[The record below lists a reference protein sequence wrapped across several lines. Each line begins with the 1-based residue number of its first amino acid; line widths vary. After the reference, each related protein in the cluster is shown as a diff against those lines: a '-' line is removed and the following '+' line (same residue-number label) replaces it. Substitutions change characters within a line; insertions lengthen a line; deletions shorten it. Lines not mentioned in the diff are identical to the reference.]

1 MNTPLSWIKDYVPE
15 LDCTAQEYSD
25 RLTLSGT
32 KVETADVLD
41 KNLDKIVIGEIKSV
55 SQHPNADKLVVCT
68 VNVGAARADG
78 VDESGN
84 VTIVTGAP
92 NISAASVGALV
103 PVVLDGGKV
112 AGGHD
117 GGAKPEDG
125 IVIRTGALRGVT
137 SYGMMCSIEEL
148 GSDRNAYPLAPES
161 GIYIFD
167 DAVINELSLKPGDS
181 AVSALG
187 MDDVVIDYEIT
198 SNRVDCYSIIGI
210 AREAAAVFD
219 KSFTVKKPAETGNS
233 EDINDYLKV
242 RVEDE
247 RLCPRYCARMVKN
260 IRFAPSPEWM
270 QKRLRNSGIRPIN
283 NLVDI
288 TNFVMLEYGQPM
300 HAFDY
305 DTLEGHEIV
314 VKCAEDGDIFK
325 TLDGQ
330 DRELDHT
337 VLMINDAVKAV
348 GIAGVMGGENSKITE
363 NVHTV
368 VFEGANFDGVNVRLS
383 AKKAGLRTDASSIFE
398 KGLDPASARAAVD
411 RACELVEQL
420 GCGEVVGGVIDIYPH
435 PETGV
440 TIDFEPDRINDL
452 LGTHISPEEMLKI
465 FAKIELAYDKASNR
479 IIVPSFRRDLYAT
492 CDLAEEVLR
501 FYGYD
506 KIEDTLP
513 VGESTAGKLTYKLRI
528 DEKVRNIAELMG
540 FDHIMTYAFESPK
553 AFDML
558 NIPADSSLRQCIVIN
573 NPLGEDFSVM
583 RTQPLNAMLTALGF
597 NYNHKNDNVWLY
609 DLANIYVP
617 KALPLT
623 ELPDEREQLTLA
635 GYGDEIDFYSLKG
648 VVEVIFERLGM
659 NKRYKLNAD
668 CDRPYLHPGRR
679 ADIIYDGKTV
689 GYIGELHPA
698 VSRNYGFKDGVRV
711 YTAVLDMPLIERFAD
726 FDNRKHEGIAKY
738 PAVARDLSMLVP
750 KNVCAGDIEDMLI
763 QRGGKLLESIKLF
776 DIYEGLQ
783 VKPGYKSM
791 AYSLSFRS
799 KEHTL
804 TDEEIT
810 SAMNKILN
818 GLASLNIELR
828 S

>member
-15 LDCTAQEYSD
+15 LECTAQEYSD
-25 RLTLSGT
+25 KLTLSGT
-32 KVETADVLD
+32 KVETAKQLS

-55 SQHPNADKLVVCT
+55 SAHPDADKLVVCI
-68 VNVGAARADG
+68 VNVGAARAEG
-78 VDESGN
+78 VNDKGE
-84 VTIVTGAP
+84 VQIVTGAP
-92 NISAASVGALV
+92 NITEASIGSLV
-103 PVVLDGGKV
+103 PVVLDGGRV

-117 GGAKPEDG
+117 GGALPEDG
-125 IVIRTGALRGVT
+125 IAIKAGALRGVK

-148 GSDRNAYPLAPES
+148 GSDKNAYPLAPEN

-167 DAVINELSLKPGDS
+167 AATIKELSLKAGDD
-181 AVSALG
+181 AVKALG
-187 MDDVVIDYEIT
+187 MDDAVIEYEIT

-219 KSFTVKKPAETGNS
+219 KPFVVKAPKETGNN
-233 EDINDYLKV
+233 EDINSYLKV

-314 VKCAEDGDIFK
+314 VKCAKDGDIFR

-330 DRELDHT
+330 DRALDHT
-337 VLMINDAVKAV
+337 VLMINDAVKPV
-348 GIAGVMGGENSKITE
+348 GIAGVMGGENSKITDH
-363 NVHTV
+363 VHTV

-398 KGLDPASARAAVD
+398 KGLDPASAKAAVD
-411 RACELVEQL
+411 RACELVEEL
-420 GCGEVVGGVIDIYPH
+420 DCGEVIGGTIDIYPH

-440 TIDFEPDRINDL
+440 TIDFEPERINDL
-452 LGTHISPEEMLKI
+452 LGTHISTEDMLKI
-465 FAKIELAYDKASNR
+465 FEKLELGYDKADNK

-513 VGESTAGKLTYKLRI
+513 VGESTTGKLSYKLRV
-528 DEKVRNIAELMG
+528 DEKVRSIAELMG

-558 NIPADSSLRQCIVIN
+558 NIPADSELRKCIVIN

-583 RTQPLNAMLTALGF
+583 RTQPLNAMLTALAF
-597 NYNHKNDNVWLY
+597 NYNHKNEDVWLY
-609 DLANIYVP
+609 DLANIYIP
-617 KALPLT
+617 KSLPLT

-635 GYGDEIDFYSLKG
+635 GYGAELDFYTLKG
-648 VVEVIFERLGM
+648 VIEVIFERLGM
-659 NKRYKLNAD
+659 KKRYSLNAD
-668 CDRPYLHPGRR
+668 CDRPYLHPGRK
-679 ADIIYDGKTV
+679 ADIIYDGVTI
-689 GYIGELHPA
+689 GYIGEVHPS
-698 VSRNYGFKDGVRV
+698 VSDSYGFKAGVRA
-711 YTAVLDMPLIERFAD
+711 YIAVLDMPYVVKFAD
-726 FDNRKHEGIAKY
+726 FERKHEGIAKF
-738 PAVARDLSMLVP
+738 PSVSRDLSMIVP
-750 KNVCAGDIEDMLI
+750 KNVCAGTIEDMLI
-763 QRGGKLLESIKLF
+763 QRGGKLLEGVKLF
-776 DIYEGLQ
+776 DIYEGAQ
-783 VKPGYKSM
+783 VKPGFKSM

-804 TDEEIT
+804 TDDEI
-810 SAMNKILN
+810 SSVMNKVLN
-818 GLASLNIELR
+818 GLKSLNIELR

>member
-25 RLTLSGT
+25 RMTLTGT
-32 KVETADVLD
+32 KVETAEALD

-55 SQHPNADKLVVCT
+55 ERHPDADKLVVCK
-68 VNVGAARADG
+68 VYVGNAQAEG
-78 VDESGN
+78 VDSDGM
-84 VTIVTGAP
+84 VQIVTGAP
-92 NISAASVGALV
+92 NISADSVGALV

-125 IVIRTGALRGVT
+125 IVIKAGKLRGVD

-167 DAVINELSLKPGDS
+167 DAVVSELQLKPGDS
-181 AVSALG
+181 AISALG
-187 MDDVVIDYEIT
+187 MDDVVVDYEIT

-210 AREAAAVFD
+210 AREAAAVFG
-219 KSFTVKKPAETGNS
+219 KRFVLGTPKQTGNT
-233 EDINDYLKV
+233 EDISSYLKV

-260 IRFAPSPEWM
+260 IKFAPSPEWM

-314 VKCAEDGDIFK
+314 VKCAKDGEVFR

-330 DRELDHT
+330 DRVLDHT
-337 VLMINDAVKAV
+337 VLMINDAEKAV
-348 GIAGVMGGENSKITE
+348 GIAGVMGGENSKITDS
-363 NVHTV
+363 VKTV

-398 KGLDPASARAAVD
+398 KGLDPASARSCVD
-411 RACELVEQL
+411 RACELVEEL
-420 GCGEVVGGVIDIYPH
+420 GCGEVIGGTIDVYPH
-435 PETGV
+435 PESGI
-440 TIDFEPDRINDL
+440 TIDFEPDRINAL
-452 LGTHISPEEMLKI
+452 LGTDISSDKMLEI
-465 FAKIELAYDKASNR
+465 FKSIELGYDKEGNK
-479 IIVPSFRRDLYAT
+479 IVVPSFRRDLYAN

-506 KIEDTLP
+506 KIQDTLP
-513 VGESTAGKLTYKLRI
+513 VGEATTGKLSYKLRV
-528 DEKVRNIAELMG
+528 DERVRQIAELSG

-558 NIPADSSLRQCIVIN
+558 NIPEDSELRKCIVIS

-597 NYNHKNDNVWLY
+597 NYNHKNEDVWLY
-609 DLANIYVP
+609 DMANIYLP
-617 KALPLT
+617 KSLPLT

-635 GYGDEIDFYSLKG
+635 GYGAGIDFYVMKG
-648 VVEVIFERLGM
+648 VVELIFEKLGM
-659 NKRYKLNAD
+659 NKRYKLDAS
-668 CDRPYLHPGRR
+668 CSRPYLHPGRK
-679 ADIIYDGKTV
+679 ADIYYDNVLV
-689 GYIGELHPA
+689 GYIGEIHPYVA
-698 VSRNYGFKDGVRV
+698 KAYGFKEDVRV
-711 YTAVLDMPLIERFAD
+711 YTAVLDMPEIVGFTD
-726 FDNRKHEGIAKY
+726 FDRKHEGVAKY

-750 KNVCAGDIEDMLI
+750 KNLCAGDIEDVII
-763 QRGGKLLESIKLF
+763 QRGGKLLESVKLF

-791 AYSLSFRS
+791 AYSLTFRS

-804 TDEEIT
+804 TDDEIT
-810 SAMNKILN
+810 AAMNKVLN
-818 GLASLNIELR
+818 GLNSLNIELR

>member
-15 LDCTAQEYSD
+15 LDCTASEYSD
-25 RLTLSGT
+25 KLTLSGT
-32 KVETADVLD
+32 KVETAEELG
-41 KNLDKIVIGEIKSV
+41 KNLSKIYIGEIKSV
-55 SQHPNADKLVVCT
+55 AQHPNADKLVVCT
-68 VNVGAARADG
+68 VNVGAERADG
-78 VDESGN
+78 VDDNGD
-84 VTIVTGAP
+84 VQIVTGAP
-92 NISAASVGALV
+92 NVTVETVGALV

-125 IVIRTGALRGVT
+125 IVIKSGELRGVK

-167 DAVINELSLKPGDS
+167 DAVIKELGLKPGDD
-181 AVSALG
+181 AIKALG
-187 MDDVVIDYEIT
+187 LDDTVIEYEIT
-198 SNRVDCYSIIGI
+198 SNRVDCYSIVGI
-210 AREAAAVFD
+210 AREAAAVFG
-219 KSFTVKKPAETGNS
+219 KEFKFNTPKETGNS
-233 EDINDYLKV
+233 ESINDYLKV

-247 RLCPRYCARMVKN
+247 RLCPRYCAKMVKN
-260 IRFAPSPEWM
+260 IKFAPSPEWM

-314 VKCAEDGDIFK
+314 VKCASDGEVFK

-337 VLMINDAVKAV
+337 VLMINDAVKPV
-348 GIAGVMGGENSKITE
+348 GIAGVMGGENSMITE

-398 KGLDPASARAAVD
+398 KGLDPANALSAVD
-411 RACELVEQL
+411 RACELVEEL
-420 GCGEVVGGVIDIYPH
+420 GCGEVVGGTIDIYPH

-440 TIDFEPDRINDL
+440 TIDFEPDRINAL
-452 LGTHISPEEMLKI
+452 LGTHISTEDMLKI
-465 FAKIELAYDKASNR
+465 FDKIELAYDKASNK

-513 VGESTAGKLTYKLRI
+513 VGESTAGKLTYKLRV
-528 DEKVRNIAELMG
+528 DEKVRNIAELSG

-558 NIPADSSLRQCIVIN
+558 NIQADSDLRKCIVIN

-583 RTQPLNAMLTALGF
+583 RTQPLNAMLTALSF
-597 NYNHKNDNVWLY
+597 NYSHKNENVWLY

-635 GYGDEIDFYSLKG
+635 GYGDDIDFYSLKG
-648 VVEVIFERLGM
+648 VIEVIFERLGM

-668 CDRPYLHPGRR
+668 CDRPYLHPGRK
-679 ADIIYDGKTV
+679 ADIFYDGVLV
-689 GYIGELHPA
+689 GYIGEVHPIVA
-698 VSRNYGFKDGVRV
+698 KNYGFKEGVRA
-711 YTAVLDMPLIERFAD
+711 YIAVLDMPEIVRFTD
-726 FDNRKHEGIAKY
+726 FDRKHEGVAKF
-738 PAVARDLSMLVP
+738 PAVSRDLSMLVP
-750 KNVCAGDIEDMLI
+750 KELCAGDIEDMIL
-763 QRGGKLLESIKLF
+763 QRGGKLLENVKLF
-776 DIYEGLQ
+776 DIYEGAQ
-783 VKPGYKSM
+783 VKNGYKSM

-804 TDEEIT
+804 TDDEIT

-818 GLASLNIELR
+818 GLNSLNIELR

>member
-15 LDCTAQEYSD
+15 LECTAQEYSD
-25 RLTLSGT
+25 KMTLSGT
-32 KVETADVLD
+32 KVETAEALD
-41 KNLDKIVIGEIKSV
+41 KNLKNIVIGRIENV
-55 SQHPNADKLVVCT
+55 SRHPDADKLVVCM
-68 VNVGAARADG
+68 VNVGSARADG
-78 VDESGN
+78 VDDNGS
-84 VTIVTGAP
+84 VQIVTGAP
-92 NISAASVGALV
+92 NISEASVGCLV

-117 GGAKPEDG
+117 GGALPENG
-125 IVIRTGALRGVT
+125 IEIKTGKLRGVV

-148 GSDRNAYPLAPES
+148 GSDKNAYPLAPEN

-167 DAVINELSLKPGDS
+167 DAVINELGLKAGDS
-181 AVSALG
+181 AISALG
-187 MDDVVIDYEIT
+187 LDDVVVEYEIT

-219 KSFTVKKPAETGNS
+219 KKFVLKTPKQTGNS
-233 EDINDYLKV
+233 ENINDYLSV

-305 DTLEGHEIV
+305 DTLEGHQIV
-314 VKCAEDGDIFK
+314 VKCAKDGEVFK

-330 DRELDHT
+330 DRVLDHT
-337 VLMINDAVKAV
+337 VLMINDAIKPV

-398 KGLDPASARAAVD
+398 KGLDPASARSCVD
-411 RACELVEQL
+411 RACELVEEL
-420 GCGEVVGGVIDIYPH
+420 GCGEVIGGTIDIYPH

-440 TIDFEPDRINDL
+440 TIDFEPDRINAL
-452 LGTHISPEEMLKI
+452 LGTDISSDDMLAI
-465 FAKIELAYDKASNR
+465 FNKIELGYDKASGR
-479 IIVPSFRRDLYAT
+479 ITVPSFRRDLYGN

-506 KIEDTLP
+506 KIQDTLP
-513 VGESTAGKLTYKLRI
+513 VGEATTGKLSYKLRV
-528 DEKVRNIAELMG
+528 DEKVRNIAELSG

-553 AFDML
+553 TFDML
-558 NIPADSSLRQCIVIN
+558 NIPADSDLRKCIVIS

-583 RTQPLNAMLTALGF
+583 RTQPLNAMMTALGF
-597 NYNHKNDNVWLY
+597 NYSHKNENVWLY
-609 DLANIYVP
+609 DMANIYIP
-617 KALPLT
+617 KSLPLT

-635 GYGDEIDFYSLKG
+635 GYGDGMDFYVLKG
-648 VVEVIFERLGM
+648 IVEVIFEKLGM
-659 NKRYKLNAD
+659 NKRYKLNAE
-668 CDRPYLHPGRR
+668 CDRPYLHPGRK
-679 ADIIYDGKTV
+679 ADICYDGVTV
-689 GYIGELHPA
+689 GYIGEIHPLVTKA
-698 VSRNYGFKDGVRV
+698 YGFKDDVRV
-711 YTAVLDMPLIERFAD
+711 YAAVLDMPEIVRFAE
-726 FDNRKHEGIAKY
+726 FDRKHEGVAKY
-738 PAVARDLSMLVP
+738 PAVTRDLSMLVP
-750 KNVCAGDIEDMLI
+750 KNVCAADIEDMII
-763 QRGGKLLESIKLF
+763 QRGGRLLENVKLF

-783 VKPGYKSM
+783 VKHGYKSM
-791 AYSLSFRS
+791 AYSLTFRS

-804 TDEEIT
+804 TDDEIT
-810 SAMNKILN
+810 GAMNKILN